1 MRLDEGCPLHLVG
14 LGSDCRLQDE
24 VGGAELEGPVVP
36 ETGEDGDLQREER
49 EHNTIKQ
56 RL

>member
-14 LGSDCRLQDE
+14 LGSDCRLQDV